1 MPMLTGKIIQLVNV
15 LQPPPLGGVRLVH
28 EGNDRSYGVLRD
40 DAGREVFFSHNLV
53 AGLHG
58 FDDLQRGQVVAF
70 TLDDPFLRA
79 ASINTLDNFQQA
91 GPASK

>member
-1 MPMLTGKIIQLVNV
+1 MLTGKIIQLVNIS
-15 LQPPPLGGVRLVH
+15 QASPLGDMPFVT
-28 EGNDRSYGVLRD
+28 EQDDRSYGVLRD

-58 FDDLQRGQVVAF
+58 FGDLQRGQMVEF

>member
-1 MPMLTGKIIQLVNV
+1 MLTGKIIQLVNESQES
-15 LQPPPLGGVRLVH
+15 LLGDMPFVSKQY
-28 EGNDRSYGVLRD
+28 DRSYGVLRD

-58 FDDLQRGQVVAF
+58 FDDLRRGQLVEF